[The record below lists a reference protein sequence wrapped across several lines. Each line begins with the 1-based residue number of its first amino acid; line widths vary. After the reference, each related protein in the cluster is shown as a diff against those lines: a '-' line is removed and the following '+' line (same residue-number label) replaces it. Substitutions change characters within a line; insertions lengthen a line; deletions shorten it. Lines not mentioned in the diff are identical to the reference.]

1 MPDIDV
7 DRAKQRTTL
16 TYQVLPQLSL
26 GAEWNPKGD
35 DLGPLANWRGVDET
49 ERRPALILGTS
60 SDRIGTPDG
69 RAYYA
74 TLSKDLEHALG
85 LPVAP
90 YAGASYG
97 EFDDELVGIAGL
109 HVRWTPSVGST
120 HLWDGH
126 NLHHVLAHAFA
137 DGPSVGLVVAEQDG
151 DYSLGVTV
159 STSFAAGSAGE

>member
-1 MPDIDV
+1 M
-7 DRAKQRTTL
+7 TL
-16 TYQVLPQLSL
+16 TYQVLPELSI
-26 GAEWNPKGD
+26 GAEYNPAAND
-35 DLGPLANWRGVDET
+35 FGPLANWRVLRET

-74 TLSKDLEHALG
+74 TLSKDLEAATS

-90 YAGASYG
+90 YIGASYG
-97 EFDDELVGIAGL
+97 EFDHETVGIAGL
-109 HVRWTPSVGST
+109 FIRWDERLSST

-126 NLHHVLAHAFA
+126 NLHHVLSHALEE
-137 DGPSVGLVVAEQDG
+137 GPSVGLVIADQDG

-159 STSFAAGSAGE
+159 STSFGIGTGTGAAPSHP